1 MDARSKYLARKNT
14 PTPFSQGPEMQNYTQ
29 MMNLQNQASS
39 FAPNDPRIQELK
51 DRRRQYNRQDK
62 YKIGE
67 KFNVSPLDVQRDFA
81 NRSETLRLANPAAYK
96 QMYPITSA
104 AMDYIGSGGLMG
116 MMAKKMFNKVRD
128 TGSDMVQ
135 KKGIF
140 GAVDA
145 DEEEMQDY
153 AAQTFGMGAPID
165 RHPGTKVEGIEYNL
179 SGPADTSTSEVI
191 YSPHGPTY
199 YDRAEVLDFDED
211 PNQPYVAPDNYVE
224 DDFGAFYTDENTLA
238 PERPMPF
245 DDSNREAGIMSQ
257 YPTNFIGPRDNPNRR
272 PTMADVAGPL
282 YPGLIPFPEYGP
294 QIVYTEGRGRGD
306 LPRYGYDYAA
316 ERKGRE
322 DSLKLQQLL
331 DYINSQKIEPEP
343 SRMNLR

>member
-62 YKIGE
+62 YTIGQRQGM
-67 KFNVSPLDVQRDFA
+67 SPLAVQSQFA
-81 NRSETLRLANPAAYK
+81 NQSALRTAAPDTFRT
-96 QMYPITSA
+96 MYPITSA
-104 AMDYIGSGGLMG
+104 AMDYIGGGGLMG

-128 TGSDMVQ
+128 TGKDMAQ

-165 RHPGTKVEGIEYNL
+165 RHPGTKVEGMEYNL
-179 SGPADTSTSEVI
+179 SGPADTSTSVVI
-191 YSPHGPTY
+191 
-199 YDRAEVLDFDED
+199 
-211 PNQPYVAPDNYVE
+211 
-224 DDFGAFYTDENTLA
+224 
-238 PERPMPF
+238 
-245 DDSNREAGIMSQ
+245 
-257 YPTNFIGPRDNPNRR
+257 
-272 PTMADVAGPL
+272 
-282 YPGLIPFPEYGP
+282 
-294 QIVYTEGRGRGD
+294 
-306 LPRYGYDYAA
+306 
-316 ERKGRE
+316 
-322 DSLKLQQLL
+322 
-331 DYINSQKIEPEP
+331 
-343 SRMNLR
+343 